1 MKKTFRA
8 VAFYAMLSTCAY
20 AQVKDSVKVNALDEV
35 VVSDTKFALRQEK
48 SGKVI
53 SLITAKELERK
64 SGQNLATVLSQIAG
78 VEINGNQSANGKN
91 LGYYIRGGKNRQ
103 VLILIDGIPVTD
115 ASGISLEY
123 DLRLLP
129 VEQIEKIEVMKG
141 AASTL
146 YGTGAATGIISIT
159 LKKGSQKALQSNAYM
174 SIGSNNTA
182 NNHKYNGQD
191 FNQGIAIN
199 GNCHKIKY
207 FAGLNSTETKGMS
220 QIAAPTAAQT
230 YEADSFSRQNLI
242 GKIGYKVSDKLTPDF
257 FGTYDHIKNN
267 FDFAFDNTGS
277 YDTPINTTSSKQ
289 FRVGCAP
296 KFTYNHG
303 ELNINSSFVKVT
315 RDYNEYITYDATTE
329 YSEFNSRSFIVDGFN
344 KYVFSKQFFV
354 VTGTEFQFHDM
365 ATTSPYS
372 VLQREKTKFNM
383 VDPYATLV
391 YTSSF
396 GLNINVGSRLNLHSE
411 YGNHWVYNF
420 NPSYNFKTN
429 FPLKVLASYS
439 TAYITP
445 SLYQLYSEYG
455 NTSLTPEESSTIE
468 AGFETEVLKNKLKV
482 NAVGFYRDETNS
494 FGFFYDST
502 TFESYY
508 VNVNGKNKAK
518 GVEAEVALTIN
529 TKIQLKGNYTFTQVD
544 KALDR
549 LIPKHKANATLNYQA
564 TPRTFID
571 LSYQYFDARKDA
583 FFDGNTYLTEQVKLR
598 AYQLL
603 NTTAKYELIK
613 NRMTIFGA
621 VTNIFNTDFVE
632 NIGYATRGR
641 NFKLGLN
648 ILF

>member
-1 MKKTFRA
+1 MKKTVRA
-8 VAFYAMLSTCAY
+8 AAFAALLSTCAY

-35 VVSDTKFALRQEK
+35 VVSDTKFALHQEK

-53 SLITAKELERK
+53 SLITAKELEKK

-159 LKKGSQKALQSNAYM
+159 LKKGTQKTLQSKAYM
-174 SIGSNNTA
+174 SIGSNNTSD
-182 NNHKYNGQD
+182 NHKYNGQD
-191 FNQGIAIN
+191 FNQGFSIN
-199 GNCHKIKY
+199 GNASKINY
-207 FAGLNSTETKGMS
+207 FAGFNSTETKGMS
-220 QIAAPTAAQT
+220 QIAAPSSAVA
-230 YEADSFSRQNLI
+230 YEPDSFSRQNLI
-242 GKIGYKVSDKLTPDF
+242 AKIGIKTSDKLSLDF
-257 FGTYDHIKNN
+257 FGTYDHIQNN
-267 FDFAFDNTGS
+267 FDFAFDNTGN
-277 YDTPINTTSSKQ
+277 YDTPINTTASKQ
-289 FRVGCAP
+289 FRVGCTP
-296 KFTYNHG
+296 KYKYKNG
-303 ELNINSSFVKVT
+303 ELNINSSLVKVT
-315 RDYNEYITYDATTE
+315 REYAEFNTYTATTE
-329 YSEFNSRSFIVDGFN
+329 HALYNSRSAVVDAFN
-344 KYVFSKQFFV
+344 KYKFGTQFFV
-354 VTGTEFQFHDM
+354 VIGAEFQFHDM
-365 ATTSPYS
+365 ATSTPYS
-372 VLQREKTKFNM
+372 VLEREKTKFNM

-391 YTSSF
+391 YTSNF
-396 GLNINVGSRLNLHSE
+396 GLNINAGSRLNQHSE

-420 NPSYNFKTN
+420 NPSYNFKTT

-468 AGFETEVLKNKLKV
+468 AGFETELWNNKLKL
-482 NAVGFYRDETNS
+482 NAVGFYRDESNS

-508 VNVNGKNKAK
+508 INLDGKNKAK
-518 GVEAEVALTIN
+518 GVETEVTFTI
-529 TKIQLKGNYTFTQVD
+529 TPAIQFKGNYTFTQVD
-544 KALDR
+544 KAIDR

-564 TPRTFID
+564 TPRTFVD
-571 LSYQYFDARKDA
+571 LSYQYFDARNDA
-583 FFDGNTYLTEQVKLR
+583 FFDGNTYLTVPLKLG

-603 NTTAKYELIK
+603 NATAKYELIK
-613 NRMTIFGA
+613 NRMTVFGA

-641 NFKLGLN
+641 NFKIGLT
-648 ILF
+648 IVL